1 VLQLLLRVFGLTVAF
16 STLAC
21 AGLRPDA
28 PRLPAGADAATTAS
42 FVEDCLQRRGF
53 RERGLRIDG
62 ERITIHLGVCVPAE
76 DAVRILRS
84 LKQGQWANRQKP
96 PWDAPWQGI
105 PPLPRV
111 VVSDVYSISLP
122 FSYLAPGSVP
132 QPFEYQVLTREGT
145 HPNGSEGYSFI
156 VILRGEQVELTSVGS
171 WVT

>member
-16 STLAC
+16 STLTC
-21 AGLRPDA
+21 AGRRDVT
-28 PRLPAGADAATTAS
+28 RLPAGADAATTAS

-53 RERGLRIDG
+53 KERRLRIDG
-62 ERITIHLGVCVPAE
+62 ERVKIHLNVCVPAE

-84 LKQGQWANRQKP
+84 LKQRQWTNRQQP
-96 PWDAPWQGI
+96 PSSAPWQGI

-111 VVSDVYSISLP
+111 LVSDVYSISLP

-132 QPFEYQVLTREGT
+132 QPLEYQVLTREGT
-145 HPNGSEGYSFI
+145 HPNGSEGYSLI